1 MDDDP
6 SVLRSAVLEAVRS
19 PVRRSPPGRLATVR
33 VRILELRF
41 IAVALTACW
50 ALTAALLLVVYR
62 PGGPVDIAV
71 GLVAIGP
78 IAIGLAGFKWPPA
91 THGQRAFAAMT
102 WLGLGSLLVLVPSIV
117 GVYSQLVGGG
127 AQTLVPSVEAAYPW
141 ALGLVGTS
149 LFAGFGI
156 ARRALGE
163 TAMRRGRLV
172 RGVVVAVVLALGAG
186 SLFTVAALANEL
198 ALRDKPTASS
208 RFGPTDTGR
217 EPPLCDAQLTM
228 AASARVELSVDGDL
242 DGRSIGSIDLAGD
255 RSGTDFRWLA
265 YEATSAE
272 FGLRGEARIAQRAWV
287 REPFGGWTLATLSQV
302 DGGTVD
308 SEAIVLALSASQRAA
323 AELHGVDVVEG
334 ARARHCRIAIDGPT
348 FRLAFPEV
356 RWLVGTNEMTR
367 WRGQLDYW
375 IFLDGQLGRIIGS
388 VNGDAAAIREGALQ
402 ATIRVDL
409 RATDRGLPVH
419 LNPPTP

>member
-1 MDDDP
+1 
-6 SVLRSAVLEAVRS
+6 LRL
-19 PVRRSPPGRLATVR
+19 
-33 VRILELRF
+33 

-78 IAIGLAGFKWPPA
+78 IAIGLAGLKWPPA
-91 THGQRAFAAMT
+91 SHGRRVFAAMT

-156 ARRALGE
+156 ARRVFGQ

-172 RGVVVAVVLALGAG
+172 RGVFVAIVLALGAG

-217 EPPLCDAQLTM
+217 EPPLCDAELTM
-228 AASARVELSVDGDL
+228 AASARIELSLDGEL
-242 DGRSIGSIDLAGD
+242 DGRSIGSVDLAGD

-265 YEATSAE
+265 YEATSSE
-272 FGLRGEARIAQRAWV
+272 FGLRGEARIAERAWV
-287 REPFGGWTLATLSQV
+287 REPFGGWTAATLGAV

-308 SEAIVLALSASQRAA
+308 SEAIVIALAASQRSA

-356 RWLVGTNEMTR
+356 KWLVGTNEMSH

-375 IFLDGQLGRIIGS
+375 IFLDGEVGQIIGS
-388 VNGDAAAIREGALQ
+388 VNGDAAAIRAGALQ
-402 ATIRVDL
+402 ATIRVDM

>member
-1 MDDDP
+1 
-6 SVLRSAVLEAVRS
+6 LRL
-19 PVRRSPPGRLATVR
+19 
-33 VRILELRF
+33 

-50 ALTAALLLVVYR
+50 ALTATLLLVVYR

-78 IAIGLAGFKWPPA
+78 IAIGLAGLKWPPA
-91 THGQRAFAAMT
+91 SHGRRAFAAMT

-117 GVYSQLVGGG
+117 GVYSQLVSGG

-141 ALGLVGTS
+141 ALGLIGTS

-156 ARRALGE
+156 ARRAFGQ
-163 TAMRRGRLV
+163 TALRRGRLV
-172 RGVVVAVVLALGAG
+172 RGVIVAVVLAVGAG

-228 AASARVELSVDGDL
+228 AASARIELSLDGEL
-242 DGRSIGSIDLAGD
+242 DGRSIGSVDLAGD

-265 YEATSAE
+265 YEATSSE
-272 FGLRGEARIAQRAWV
+272 FGLRGEARIAERAWV
-287 REPFGGWTLATLSQV
+287 REPFGEWTAATLDAV
-302 DGGTVD
+302 DGGAVD
-308 SEAIVLALSASQRAA
+308 SEAIVLALAASQRAA

-356 RWLVGTNEMTR
+356 RWLVGTNEMSH

-375 IFLDGQLGRIIGS
+375 IFLDGEVGQIIGS
-388 VNGDAAAIREGALQ
+388 VNGDAAAIRAGALQ
-402 ATIRVDL
+402 ATIRVDM